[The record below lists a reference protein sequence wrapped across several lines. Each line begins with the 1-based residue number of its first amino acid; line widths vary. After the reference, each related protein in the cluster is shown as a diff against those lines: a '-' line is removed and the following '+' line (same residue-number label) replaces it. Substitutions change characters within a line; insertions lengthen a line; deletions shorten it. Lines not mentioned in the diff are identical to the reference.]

1 MLTYATAQSALGDDS
16 TGGIASINVL
26 LVSDWI
32 ENLAR
37 VKSLLRLS
45 QHEVTYAQ
53 TAEELNH
60 ACQDFYDFIVVDVGL
75 ELIVYALH
83 ELRASESL
91 QNTPLL
97 VRAERFAQ
105 AFERTSVF
113 AKYRALSELDSEG
126 LAKEFGMTSV
136 FTKYRAMLG
145 RDTELA
151 KLVSSRALE
160 KSAAPFSDS
169 SLVVGEIS
177 AL

>member
-1 MLTYATAQSALGDDS
+1 MLTYVTAQSALGADS
-16 TGGIASINVL
+16 KGGVASIKVL

-37 VKSLLRLS
+37 VQSLLRLS

-53 TAEELNH
+53 TAEELNQ
-60 ACQDFYDFIVVDVGL
+60 ACQDFYDFVVIDVGL
-75 ELIVYALH
+75 EHIVYALH

-91 QNTPLL
+91 QNMPLL

-105 AFERTSVF
+105 AFEMTSVF

-126 LAKEFGMTSV
+126 LAKEFAMASV
-136 FTKYRAMLG
+136 FSKYRAMPGL
-145 RDTELA
+145 DTELA

-160 KSAAPFSDS
+160 KSAAPFRDS
-169 SLVVGEIS
+169 SLVPGAIS
-177 AL
+177 VL